1 MASPPSVPL
10 TPSPPGLDGVQ
21 VKVGRGRMEIP
32 EPAQGLRVPVSA
44 PGNDNVELTAE
55 TLSSSSPFPLLW
67 WRSQFIQKKFK

>member
-10 TPSPPGLDGVQ
+10 TPGPPGLDGVQ

-55 TLSSSSPFPLLW
+55 TLSSSSPCPLFW
-67 WRSQFIQKKFK
+67 WRSQFIQNKF